1 MLQDAIDKGDIP
13 IEGAQPLIQI
23 HNALQGARKVL
34 RKKNTQAEDLLWE
47 IWSNALTSDGV
58 ALSESWRRQALRGG
72 SRGAAADCDLDA
84 MMQLFEEAR
93 RFAERFPYSKAQNF
107 ISQISQEDILG
118 DAITA
123 KGQRPD
129 VVEILTVHA
138 SKGREWEIV
147 EIGRAHV

>member
-1 MLQDAIDKGDIP
+1 
-13 IEGAQPLIQI
+13 
-23 HNALQGARKVL
+23 
-34 RKKNTQAEDLLWE
+34 
-47 IWSNALTSDGV
+47 
-58 ALSESWRRQALRGG
+58 
-72 SRGAAADCDLDA
+72 
-84 MMQLFEEAR
+84 MQLFEEAR

-147 EIGRAHV
+147 ALAGLQEGVWPNLRQRGSLLGSERLVERMRHGGLPRAELDV